1 MDTPRRKKPRY
12 PPCKDVVRLRKGGWT
27 YEAISRELKAS
38 TREVYR
44 WQAGD
49 SRPLGVYADMLAALP
64 TAPPRVSRHYK
75 FRPEVEGGSE
85 PDAEGGSEPEVEG
98 GSAAE
103 GGEIEG

>member
-12 PPCKDVVRLRKGGWT
+12 RACKDVLRLRKAGWT
-27 YEAISRELKAS
+27 YEAIARALKAS

-64 TAPPRVSRHYK
+64 TEPERVSRHYK
-75 FRPEVEGGSE
+75 FRPEEDGQPVPTG
-85 PDAEGGSEPEVEG
+85 EPE
-98 GSAAE
+98 AAD
-103 GGEIEG
+103 